1 MATTRGCNFLM
12 SRSCLVPINRATTV
26 STALATSM
34 KGFAVSWRC
43 SARVNAPAAHPQPV
57 QTFYS
62 NCLDAP
68 APRTSTRRGTVYR
81 VEEASTGTLWP
92 LASEAEEE
100 LD

>member
-34 KGFAVSWRC
+34 RGFAVSWRC
-43 SARVNAPAAHPQPV
+43 SARVNAPAAHRRPV

-68 APRTSTRRGTVYR
+68 APRAATRRETVYR
-81 VEEASTGTLWP
+81 AGEVSAGTFWLLVSEVEEG
-92 LASEAEEE
+92 